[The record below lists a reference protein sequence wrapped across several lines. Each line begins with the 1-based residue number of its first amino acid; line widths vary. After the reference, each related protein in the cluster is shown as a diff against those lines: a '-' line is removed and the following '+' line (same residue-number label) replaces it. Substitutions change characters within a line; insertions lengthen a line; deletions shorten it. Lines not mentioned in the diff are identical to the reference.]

1 MTAENGRSST
11 IDVPRREAAYLVVRV
26 VHDGPDARVVLAGG
40 LASHTV
46 GRVRSALQD
55 ECAQQP
61 ETLGID
67 LAAVEFA
74 DSHALRLFV
83 ETHRRLGKQGCAL
96 TLLNP
101 SDQLRRILA
110 ITKLDGL
117 LETQPAL

>member
-11 IDVPRREAAYLVVRV
+11 IDVPRRETAYLVVHV
-26 VHDGPDARVVLAGG
+26 VHEGPDTRVVLAGD
-40 LASHTV
+40 LDFHTV
-46 GRVRSALQD
+46 GRVRSVLED
-55 ECAQQP
+55 ECALQP
-61 ETLGID
+61 ETIGID
-67 LAAVEFA
+67 LAAVQFA

-96 TLLNP
+96 TLLHP